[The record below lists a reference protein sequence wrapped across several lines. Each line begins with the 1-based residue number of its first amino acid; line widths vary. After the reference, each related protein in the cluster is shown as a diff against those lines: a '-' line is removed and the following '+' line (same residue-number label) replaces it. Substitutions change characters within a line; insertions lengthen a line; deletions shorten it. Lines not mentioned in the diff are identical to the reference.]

1 MYVTRIEIA
10 GFKAP
15 AREGLYQGTVTL
27 EADGQRM
34 LIPLALAKPVRPDL
48 GRHRLLL
55 IAHAL
60 RRARRLPEYRKRGAM
75 RFAPGLLPEELR
87 GICA

>member
-15 AREGLYQGTVTL
+15 AGEGPHSGTVTL
-27 EADGQRM
+27 EAEGQRM
-34 LIPLALAKPVRPDL
+34 LIPLSLEKRVRPEE

-60 RRARRLPEYRKRGAM
+60 RRARRLPEFRKRGAM